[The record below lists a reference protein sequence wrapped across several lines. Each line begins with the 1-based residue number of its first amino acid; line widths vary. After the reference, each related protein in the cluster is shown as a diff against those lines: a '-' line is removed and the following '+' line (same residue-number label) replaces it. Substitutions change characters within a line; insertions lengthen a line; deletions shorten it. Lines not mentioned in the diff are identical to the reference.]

1 MTGFDLSGKTAII
14 TGGGAGIGR
23 VLALGLAA
31 HGARVAIADL
41 DPARAER
48 VAGEIGADAL
58 AVSGDVCRP
67 DDVDRLFAATLE
79 RFGSIEILI
88 NNAGGLRGR
97 GATVDVS
104 LDDWRATF
112 DLCVTSAFLCSQRAG
127 RWMIA
132 NGGGSI
138 INISSIYGMIGYDT
152 GFYDPLPEGGQPES
166 LAYSAAKGAMIA
178 MTRTLAAYWG
188 KHNIRVNAI
197 APGPTKTER
206 LGAAIDSHVW
216 DRFAAR
222 TVLNRSGTP
231 DDLTGATIYLASD
244 ASSFMTGQ
252 VLAVDGGWTAW

>member
-1 MTGFDLSGKTAII
+1 MTGFDLSGKTAIV
-14 TGGGAGIGR
+14 TGGGWGIGR
-23 VLALGLAA
+23 ALALGLAA

-41 DPARAER
+41 DPDRAAGV
-48 VAGEIGADAL
+48 VAEIGGSAL
-58 AVSGDVCRP
+58 AVTANVCQP
-67 DDVDRLFAATLE
+67 DAVDHLFVATLE
-79 RFGSIEILI
+79 RYGSIEILV

-97 GATVDVS
+97 GPTVDVS
-104 LDDWRATF
+104 LDDWRTTF

-127 RWMIA
+127 KWMIA

-138 INISSIYGMIGYDT
+138 VNIASIYGMIGYDT

-166 LAYSAAKGAMIA
+166 VAYSAAKGAMIA
-178 MTRTLAAYWG
+178 MTRTLATYWG
-188 KHNIRVNAI
+188 KHGVRVNAI

-206 LGAAIDSHVW
+206 LGASIDTPVW

-222 TVLNRSGTP
+222 TTLNRTGTP
-231 DDLTGATIYLASD
+231 EDLTGAAIYLASD